1 MAPTIENLIETVDD
15 LAKQL
20 KDARG
25 ALKEALEGTDM
36 YHKLLTATLKQTST
50 GCTMPEK
57 AAKAHA
63 LKVTLANH
71 TTKKE
76 KDAQ

>member
-1 MAPTIENLIETVDD
+1 MAPTIDELIETVDD

-20 KDARG
+20 KDARSV
-25 ALKEALEGTDM
+25 LKEALEGTDM

-71 TTKKE
+71 TPKKVE
-76 KDAQ
+76 Q